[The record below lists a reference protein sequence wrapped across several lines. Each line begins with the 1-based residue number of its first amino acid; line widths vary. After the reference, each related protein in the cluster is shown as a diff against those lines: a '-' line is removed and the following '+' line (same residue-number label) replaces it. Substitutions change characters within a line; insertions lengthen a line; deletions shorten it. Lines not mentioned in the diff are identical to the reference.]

1 MSDLEL
7 ARRIRAKELSPV
19 DVVENSLARIEEVN
33 PTLNGFCFTY
43 ADEAIEKAKEAETV
57 IMRGD
62 EVGPLQGLLGAR
74 ANGFNR

>member
-1 MSDLEL
+1 MSDLELAYTSATEL

-43 ADEAIEKAKEAETV
+43 AV
-57 IMRGD
+57 
-62 EVGPLQGLLGAR
+62 
-74 ANGFNR
+74 